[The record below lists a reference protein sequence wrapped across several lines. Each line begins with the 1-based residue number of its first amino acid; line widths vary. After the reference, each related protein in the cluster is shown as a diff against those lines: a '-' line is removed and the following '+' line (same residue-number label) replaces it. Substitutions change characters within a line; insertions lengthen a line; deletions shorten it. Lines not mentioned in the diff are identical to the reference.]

1 MLGRTSFKS
10 YELWAMKSSSTKS
23 NPFLWV
29 HLATYSCH
37 LTFWGSQVGEGV
49 RLGRSNS
56 KTHGPSQTSWR
67 LSEPN
72 ACLFFMGK
80 SANKG
85 EVGWKILCCC
95 CTCLYVNTSRQNF
108 MRCSYTIHIRGV
120 RGMGHGAWRTESG
133 THASRQQRRNKG
145 TCKQVGM
152 ASLSLFPK
160 SPSEYQRIPNPLA
173 TIGDITA
180 MRCGGTCC
188 HIEVSIPSRRSE
200 GKEQRARH

>member
-1 MLGRTSFKS
+1 MNKKLRC
-10 YELWAMKSSSTKS
+10 SSTHSK
-23 NPFLWV
+23 PFLRV

-49 RLGRSNS
+49 RSGRSNS

-108 MRCSYTIHIRGV
+108 MRCSYTIHIPEIRGV
-120 RGMGHGAWRTESG
+120 RGMGHGERSPEH
-133 THASRQQRRNKG
+133 THRVSNDATKARVNK
-145 TCKQVGM
+145 
-152 ASLSLFPK
+152 
-160 SPSEYQRIPNPLA
+160 
-173 TIGDITA
+173 
-180 MRCGGTCC
+180 
-188 HIEVSIPSRRSE
+188 
-200 GKEQRARH
+200 